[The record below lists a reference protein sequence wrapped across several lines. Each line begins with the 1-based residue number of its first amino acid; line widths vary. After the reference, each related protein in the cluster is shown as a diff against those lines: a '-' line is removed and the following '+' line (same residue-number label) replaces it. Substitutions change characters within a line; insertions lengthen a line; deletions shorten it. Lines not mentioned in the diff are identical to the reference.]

1 MSELGKK
8 RKSQASASTSTRRQP
23 QRHPTAHPIH
33 RGRPASQAQRPRGR
47 EEVMA
52 AILDGAT
59 RLFAARGPA
68 AVSVRDIAA
77 EAGVNHGLV
86 HRHFGSKQ
94 AVLQAVFERA
104 AHEMAAV
111 AAGMSDSQEGM
122 QQLFAASVEHETYWR
137 ALARAILDGEN
148 PLALQREF
156 PTIQT
161 LIARLEEDK
170 KHLRQGEGA
179 SSPPFEARVVVG
191 TLSALMLGWLVFEPY
206 LLTAT
211 GFEQQDQKKMREQ
224 VVRMLQQMIAL
235 AR

>member
-1 MSELGKK
+1 MSELEKK
-8 RKSQASASTSTRRQP
+8 RKSQASASSSTQRQP
-23 QRHPTAHPIH
+23 QSLSLSPLIH
-33 RGRPASQAQRPRGR
+33 RGRQVSRAQRPRGR

-59 RLFAARGPA
+59 RLFAARGSA

-94 AVLQAVFERA
+94 AVLRAVFERA

-111 AAGMSDSQEGM
+111 AADMTDPQAGM
-122 QQLFAASVEHETYWR
+122 QRLFAASAEHEMYWR

-148 PLALQREF
+148 PLTLQREF

-161 LIARLEEDK
+161 LITRLEEEHQKPRPRKD
-170 KHLRQGEGA
+170 
-179 SSPPFEARVVVG
+179 SPSPPFDARVVVG

-211 GFEQQDQKKMREQ
+211 GFEPQDQKKMREQ
-224 VVRMLQQMIAL
+224 VVRMLQHMIAL

>member
-1 MSELGKK
+1 
-8 RKSQASASTSTRRQP
+8 
-23 QRHPTAHPIH
+23 
-33 RGRPASQAQRPRGR
+33 
-47 EEVMA
+47 MA

-86 HRHFGSKQ
+86 HRHFGSKH
-94 AVLQAVFERA
+94 AVLRAVFERA

-111 AAGMSDSQEGM
+111 AAEMTDPQEGM
-122 QQLFAASVEHETYWR
+122 QRLFAASAEHETYWR

-148 PLALQREF
+148 PQTLQREF

-161 LIARLEEDK
+161 LITMLE
-170 KHLRQGEGA
+170 GEHKQA
-179 SSPPFEARVVVG
+179 HRPKNAAPPPFDAKVVVG

-211 GFEQQDQKKMREQ
+211 GCDQRDQHDMREQ
-224 VVRMLQQMIAL
+224 VVRVLQQMIAL